1 MQFNPK
7 ILFGFLQ
14 MSQYFQWCS
23 YHCKRT
29 HIYMLT
35 REWTNGA
42 LNFEKKSEIKFKFQ
56 NLKEIQDVDIVVS

>member
-1 MQFNPK
+1 
-7 ILFGFLQ
+7 
-14 MSQYFQWCS
+14 
-23 YHCKRT
+23 
-29 HIYMLT
+29 MLT